1 MKEQPQISVMLIA
14 ATSGEPA
21 KLTSSEILIYTKAT
35 RLEQGED
42 TRQKIAKMSAD
53 ERAQELAY
61 MADTIPSSWEFLD
74 YTFEI
79 KNVTR
84 AFTHQLVR
92 TRTGSYAQQTM
103 RMLDK
108 KDFTYRVPPRL
119 TAEGQSDSRRHYEEC
134 MADIQRVYDYLIESG
149 VAPEDARGVL
159 PTNIHTNIIAKFNL
173 RTLAEMARSRTG
185 ARTQDEY
192 REVMDLVINCVTELH
207 PWAKMFLLPEV
218 GRHAK
223 ALEEAISQLLRG
235 GSITDV
241 QRTAMLKHIDS
252 MRKGAS

>member
-1 MKEQPQISVMLIA
+1 MKPQPEIKVALIA
-14 ATSGEPA
+14 CTSGEPA
-21 KLTSSEILIYTKAT
+21 GLTSSEILIYTKAT
-35 RLEQGED
+35 RLQQGED
-42 TRQKIAKMSAD
+42 TRAKIKAMTSD
-53 ERAQELAY
+53 ERSGELAY

-79 KNVTR
+79 TNVTR
-84 AFTHQLVR
+84 AFTHQFVR

-103 RMLDK
+103 RMLEK
-108 KDFTYRVPPRL
+108 KGFTYRVPPRL
-119 TAEGQSDSRRHYEEC
+119 LEPKRHHELALYEAC
-134 MADIQRVYDYLIESG
+134 MREIQAVYDTLIEQG

-173 RTLAEMARSRTG
+173 RTLAEMAKSRTG

-192 REVMDLVINCVTELH
+192 REVMDAIIDEVIKIH
-207 PWAKMFLLPEV
+207 PWARMFLLPEQ

-223 ALEEAISQLLRG
+223 SLEETAHTLLQAGAITKEER
-235 GSITDV
+235 V
-241 QRTAMLKHIDS
+241 AMLKHIDA